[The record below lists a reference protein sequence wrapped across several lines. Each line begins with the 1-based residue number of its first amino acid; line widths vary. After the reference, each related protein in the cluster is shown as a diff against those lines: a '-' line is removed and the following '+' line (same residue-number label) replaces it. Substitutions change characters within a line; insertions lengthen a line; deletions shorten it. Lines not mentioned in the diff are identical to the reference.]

1 MKHSIRLRLAVEIPD
16 IPSPPKDQHSSFFI
30 WETPEEKDKSII
42 CIGDVSYHPL
52 IQYLNQNKDIPVVG
66 IQTTNTINDT
76 PIKEIFPELNNDRHN
91 KAIAELNLEISTYA
105 TLNNLEIDSI
115 FKNVELKTSSHY
127 GSEVYL
133 LQEFK
138 KPTQLGEISHLI
150 EVALT
155 NCMKLIQQTQ
165 LNFYIVRQRFVSH
178 LITPQLLPP
187 ALPISVTQLNKGFE
201 ISRKFTVV
209 PNKKSNY
216 HWGERRT
223 SLSENEIIHF
233 KSNINRLYS
242 SYTSAYWDA
251 LREGELTGTKY
262 GLYKPAIL
270 LFATAAEI
278 LFNDIYLFLQWEKSK
293 LPSEVS
299 SEWNRSFSQR
309 LDVVYDALKISR
321 ADIDPW
327 EKNIRQIRNKIAH
340 AEYIPSEED
349 YTSALISIRDLTKI
363 ISDAAA
369 SVISEHPLTAFYILG
384 DKGAKSR
391 GKFKILQ
398 ELVVIPADEANVEI
412 RKRFNIWKDYFTSHR
427 EYINKKP
434 RLRTNDCI
442 PSLLFNPAT
451 HDFIACYYDENWG
464 MARKAMIISSDLD
477 DIKKVL
483 SSKAEMFPEGIH
495 LHVLQPGAI
504 RPEKESDWVPIYHLT
519 EIVNLTPNH
528 WVSNQN

>member
-16 IPSPPKDQHSSFFI
+16 IPSPPKDQHSTFFI
-30 WETPEEKDKSII
+30 WETHEEDRSTI

-52 IQYLNQNKDIPVVG
+52 NQYLNRHTDIPVIG
-66 IQTTNTINDT
+66 LQTTNTINGT
-76 PIKEIFPELNNDRHN
+76 PIKEIFPELNSDREN
-91 KAIAELNLEISTYA
+91 KTIAEINLEISTYA
-105 TLNNLEIDSI
+105 TLSDSEIDSI
-115 FKNVELKTSSHY
+115 FNNIELKTSSHY
-127 GSEVYL
+127 GSEVHL

-138 KPTQLGEISHLI
+138 QPAQLDEISQLI
-150 EVALT
+150 EAALT
-155 NCMKLIQQTQ
+155 NCMKLIQQVQ
-165 LNFYIVRQRFVSH
+165 LTFYLIRQRFVSH

-187 ALPISVTQLNKGFE
+187 ALPISATQLNKGVE
-201 ISRKFTVV
+201 ISRKFSAI

-216 HWGERRT
+216 HWEERRT

-293 LPSEVS
+293 LPCEAS

-309 LDVVYDALKISR
+309 LDTVYNALKISR
-321 ADIDPW
+321 TDIDPW
-327 EKNIRQIRNKIAH
+327 EKNIRQVRNKIAH

-349 YTSALISIRDLTKI
+349 YTNALTSIRDLTKI

-369 SVISEHPLTAFYILG
+369 NIISEHPLTAFYILG
-384 DKGAKSR
+384 NKGAKSR
-391 GKFKILQ
+391 GKLKILK
-398 ELVVIPADEANVEI
+398 ELAIIPADEADVEI
-412 RKRFNIWKDYFTSHR
+412 RKRFNIWKDYFTLHR
-427 EYINKKP
+427 EYLNKKP
-434 RLRTNDCI
+434 RLRTNECI

-451 HDFIACYYDENWG
+451 HEFIACYYDENWG
-464 MARKAMIISSDLD
+464 MARKAIITTPDLN
-477 DIKKVL
+477 DIKKEL
-483 SSKAEMFPEGIH
+483 SSKAEIYPEGIH
-495 LHVLQPGAI
+495 LHALQPGMI
-504 RPEKESDWVPIYHLT
+504 RPEKESDWVPIYQLT
-519 EIVNLTPNH
+519 QIANLTPNH
-528 WVSNQN
+528 WVSDQN